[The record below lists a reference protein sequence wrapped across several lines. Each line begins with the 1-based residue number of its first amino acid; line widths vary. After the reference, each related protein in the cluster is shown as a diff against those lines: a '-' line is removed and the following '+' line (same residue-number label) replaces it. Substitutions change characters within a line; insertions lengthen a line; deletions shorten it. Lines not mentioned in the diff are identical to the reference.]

1 MDMTVVAAV
10 LEYSPNPTLVAD
22 SDGRCVYANRALRKI
37 SAIGANEGSGGN
49 GEFPIRIPVLF
60 WGAWCCMSNGKG
72 APHPRAC
79 SHQHY
84 AGWLCRIA
92 SSSARDAERKRGM
105 EAHQDANLEI
115 PKHSGLAGSS
125 RDQVQSRTHARIQAL
140 RLCRHHHCRSR
151 ATTLYSQRPIRPRTL
166 TPQRPRCARYLERCP
181 RCIDQSFSRTL
192 LCPSKIFAPEP
203 KSDRYHKHVMP
214 LYSFP

>member
-1 MDMTVVAAV
+1 MVGRFRRSLCLCKSSAEKDFSHRCERGLWWKWRV
-10 LEYSPNPTLVAD
+10 PH
-22 SDGRCVYANRALRKI
+22 SDT
-37 SAIGANEGSGGN
+37 
-49 GEFPIRIPVLF
+49 VLF

-92 SSSARDAERKRGM
+92 PCSARDPERKRGM

-140 RLCRHHHCRSR
+140 RLCCHHHCRSR
-151 ATTLYSQRPIRPRTL
+151 ATTSYSQRPIRPR
-166 TPQRPRCARYLERCP
+166 
-181 RCIDQSFSRTL
+181 
-192 LCPSKIFAPEP
+192 
-203 KSDRYHKHVMP
+203 P
-214 LYSFP
+214 LRLKDHAAAAIWNAVLAV